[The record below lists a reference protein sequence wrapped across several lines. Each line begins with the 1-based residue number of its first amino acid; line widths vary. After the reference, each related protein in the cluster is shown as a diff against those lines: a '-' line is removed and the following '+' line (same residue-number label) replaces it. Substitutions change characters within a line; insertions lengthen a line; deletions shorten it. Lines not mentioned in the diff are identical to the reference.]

1 MTVGPTFPLPPPPP
15 QPSHRC
21 REQPQ
26 PSKHSAMWDTCI
38 HKSLLV
44 LSVLTQGIKE
54 PGMWGSLVYDVSRPG
69 PGGQQEK
76 DVDGRCGASALGRS
90 LPSIL
95 CSLGCRC
102 APFLP
107 DSTRHLVLCPSLHWP
122 GSLLP
127 LTHPSSFPP
136 QCPLQVLL
144 LPGHLPFLAQSC
156 PSSEICLL
164 QEAPPELEG
173 TGVRTRG
180 PSWEWA
186 LGGGKP
192 LGPRC

>member
-1 MTVGPTFPLPPPPP
+1 
-15 QPSHRC
+15 
-21 REQPQ
+21 
-26 PSKHSAMWDTCI
+26 
-38 HKSLLV
+38 
-44 LSVLTQGIKE
+44 
-54 PGMWGSLVYDVSRPG
+54 MWGSLVYDVSRPG

-127 LTHPSSFPP
+127 PTHPSSFPP
-136 QCPLQVLL
+136 HCPLQVLL
-144 LPGHLPFLAQSC
+144 LPGHLPFQAQSC

-164 QEAPPELEG
+164 QEAPRSLKAPVLVPGAHHGNGLSEVASPWGPGAELN
-173 TGVRTRG
+173 
-180 PSWEWA
+180 
-186 LGGGKP
+186 LGSGM
-192 LGPRC
+192 PRPDTLASAEHA